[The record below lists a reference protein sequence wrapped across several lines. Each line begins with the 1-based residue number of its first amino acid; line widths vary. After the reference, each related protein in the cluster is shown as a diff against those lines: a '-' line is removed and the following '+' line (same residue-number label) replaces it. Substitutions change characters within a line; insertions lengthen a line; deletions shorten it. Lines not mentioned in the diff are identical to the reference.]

1 MEVREARS
9 QGTAVTGSYKQ
20 ADMGTR
26 CCISYQCAIHLV
38 SVRLSFVFKDINTS
52 QGSKL

>member
-20 ADMGTR
+20 ADMGT
-26 CCISYQCAIHLV
+26 L
-38 SVRLSFVFKDINTS
+38 SVLCKNKCS
-52 QGSKL
+52 